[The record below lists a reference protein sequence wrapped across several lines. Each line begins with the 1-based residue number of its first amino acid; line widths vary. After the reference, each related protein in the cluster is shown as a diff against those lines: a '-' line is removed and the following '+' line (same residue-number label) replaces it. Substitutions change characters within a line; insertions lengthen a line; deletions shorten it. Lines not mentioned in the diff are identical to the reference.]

1 MKLFPFNLKIGA
13 TDEFSSAFANI
24 SRKMDRLGKKA
35 RRLGKTMSLGLTL
48 PLVGFGTL
56 AVKKAA
62 DFQTLRVALETA
74 TGSAEDATKAF
85 AELQDFAA
93 TTPFQLEEVVSGF
106 IKLKNRGMDPSREA
120 LVAYGN
126 TAGAMGKSL
135 DQMIEAVA
143 DAATFEFERLK
154 EFGIKANQQGNKV
167 TFTFR
172 GVKTTIRKEGAEIE
186 EYLKRIGNIEFAGG
200 MEKQAA
206 TIGGA
211 FSNMQDSISTALDI
225 VGTDIARSL
234 DLNEKVRAFSDTIN
248 SLAEGFNKLPVPVK
262 DFAINL
268 GVGVALVGPLISGVG
283 QLIIGMAVM
292 VALAPQIATGF
303 ALITAAAPWLLLAG
317 VVVGIGIQFVKLID
331 NVGGLKN
338 ALMLLPAVL
347 LDALVSPFRLFSA
360 IIEKIWGLFGSPPP
374 ILKQI
379 ASGSFTR
386 TTAQAMQFENDVI
399 DAQSARAS
407 IRQTQDLY
415 QIQQRAIKGDKA
427 AIEILFKNAPPGMR
441 TDVKS
446 ETNAN
451 VTIDQGISME
461 GAY

>member
-13 TDEFSSAFANI
+13 TDEFSTAFANI
-24 SRKMDRLGKKA
+24 GNKMDRLGKKA
-35 RRLGKTMSLGLTL
+35 RRLGNAMSVGLTL

-56 AVKKAA
+56 AVKRAA
-62 DFQTLRVALETA
+62 EFETLRVALETA
-74 TGSAEDATKAF
+74 TGSAEEAQKTF

-93 TTPFQLEEVVSGF
+93 TTPFQLEEVVNAF

-120 LVAYGN
+120 LIAYGN

-143 DAATFEFERLK
+143 DASTFEFERLK

-172 GVKTTIRKEGAEIE
+172 GIKTTVRKDAAEIE
-186 EYLKRIGNIEFAGG
+186 GYLKQIGMVDFAGG
-200 MEKQAA
+200 MDKQAA
-206 TIGGA
+206 TISGA
-211 FSNMQDSISTALDI
+211 FSNMQDAISNALDI

-234 DLNEKVRAFSDTIN
+234 DLNEKVRNFSN
-248 SLAEGFNKLPVPVK
+248 SITRLAEAFNKLPTPMK
-262 DFAINL
+262 DFAINA
-268 GVGVALVGPLISGVG
+268 GIAVALMGPLISGFG
-283 QLIIGMAVM
+283 QIIIGMGVM
-292 VALAPQIATGF
+292 VALAPQIAAGF

-317 VVVGIGIQFVKLID
+317 LLAGIVALFVKLVK

-338 ALMLLPAVL
+338 ALMLLPAVI
-347 LDALVSPFRLFSA
+347 LDALVAPFRVFWAL
-360 IIEKIWGLFGSPPP
+360 IDKIWSLFGSPPP
-374 ILKQI
+374 ILKKM

-386 TTAQAMQFENDVI
+386 NQAQAFHREND
-399 DAQSARAS
+399 ANAAARARAA
-407 IRQTQDLY
+407 IQQTQDLNAL
-415 QIQQRAIKGDKA
+415 QARALQGDKA

-451 VTIDQGISME
+451 VTVEQGVSME